1 MEPHRQFFW
10 EYAVMYRPYVNQLNE
25 QLSPF
30 RLSVPLWS
38 IMHLLFHDGPHTIG
52 GISNRQNVEKPTIT
66 KMVQRLVELDIVE
79 AQHGSDRR
87 TRIIQLTEHGT
98 EVFGRVREKISSYQK
113 SLVKDIPEEELR
125 SAALV
130 LHKISRHF

>member
-10 EYAVMYRPYVNQLNE
+10 EYAVMYRPYINQLNE

-79 AQHGSDRR
+79 AQPGSDRR
-87 TRIIQLTEHGT
+87 TRIIQLTDHGT
-98 EVFGRVREKISSYQK
+98 EVFGQVREKISSYQE
-113 SLVKDIPEEELR
+113 SLVKDISEKELR

-130 LHKISRHF
+130 LRKISRHF